1 MPLFAVR
8 YTYSPDTAAG
18 RDDVRA
24 AHRAWLRGLLEQGTV
39 LSSGAFPDG
48 TGALIIVSADDLDTT
63 KTLFEQDPFAEA
75 DLLADVM
82 INEWLPVMG
91 TFTD

>member
-8 YTYSPDTAAG
+8 YTYSPDTAPG

-24 AHRAWLRGLLEQGTV
+24 AHRAWLRDLLEKGTV
-39 LSSGAFPDG
+39 LSSGAFADG

-75 DLLADVM
+75 SLVEDAA

-91 TFTD
+91 AFAD